1 MKTTV
6 KWASA
11 LALGAAAWKICR
23 DRKYPLA
30 KGCPPMNLFVVPG
43 GALNPGV
50 AALGNRVLA
59 RMPLPPVMP
68 GLRRS
73 RQTVQVP
80 GGQEVPLTLYEPEG
94 AAAGAA
100 SGRMPRPWKRRTSGV
115 CPTPMW
121 RWKSSIACGTRARP
135 TQRRW
140 PAPGAAS
147 SWSG

>member
-43 GALNPGV
+43 GALSPGV

-80 GGQEVPLTLYEPEG
+80 GGQEVPLTLYEPKG
-94 AAAGAA
+94 AAGKLPAWYISMGAGSALPMRDT
-100 SGRMPRPWKRRTSGV
+100 STRT
-115 CPTPMW
+115 
-121 RWKSSIACGTRARP
+121 
-135 TQRRW
+135 
-140 PAPGAAS
+140 
-147 SWSG
+147 